1 MGYDHRIDTK
11 EIPTQLMAPVNGTA
25 GLQVVVGTAPVNQ
38 AEDPQ
43 AVVNTPVAA
52 YSFSEAVR
60 LLGYSDDFKN
70 YTLCQ
75 SMDASFR
82 VFAVA
87 PVVFINVL
95 DPEKHKKTYSNQDV
109 KVEARKAKIAETGI
123 FLNTLKVIVGESTEL
138 ERDKDYLAE
147 FTNAGGVEITLFT
160 TEKTEE
166 ANSLKVE
173 AEQLDPS
180 MVNAEDII
188 GGYDAATGKESGLEV
203 IRQVYPK
210 LGLIPGL
217 LLAPGWSKDTAVAG
231 LLAVKTESIN
241 GVYTCEAAIDL
252 DTENVRVYTA
262 LKAAKEE
269 LAVTH
274 AHAILLWPKLKLG
287 EKTYDYSAVWAAMTA
302 YTDAQNN
309 DVPKKSPS
317 NELLHTSA
325 AVLADG
331 TEVLLDSAQA
341 ELVNSYGI
349 VTAINDNGW
358 KAWGNNTAA
367 YPATTDPKDR
377 WIACRRMMSWYRNH
391 FILTFKEKVD
401 DPAEPRL
408 IESVIDSENLYL
420 NSLTQT
426 GDIAGGNI
434 EFNEEENPTSS
445 ILNGKIVFHTRIA
458 FWVPAEYILNEI
470 EFDPTILQS
479 ALGGA

>member
-188 GGYDAATGKESGLEV
+188 GGYDAATGKESGNWRAREQE
-203 IRQVYPK
+203 R
-210 LGLIPGL
+210 
-217 LLAPGWSKDTAVAG
+217 AV
-231 LLAVKTESIN
+231 
-241 GVYTCEAAIDL
+241 
-252 DTENVRVYTA
+252 
-262 LKAAKEE
+262 E
-269 LAVTH
+269 LHV
-274 AHAILLWPKLKLG
+274 
-287 EKTYDYSAVWAAMTA
+287 
-302 YTDAQNN
+302 
-309 DVPKKSPS
+309 
-317 NELLHTSA
+317 
-325 AVLADG
+325 
-331 TEVLLDSAQA
+331 
-341 ELVNSYGI
+341 
-349 VTAINDNGW
+349 
-358 KAWGNNTAA
+358 
-367 YPATTDPKDR
+367 
-377 WIACRRMMSWYRNH
+377 
-391 FILTFKEKVD
+391 
-401 DPAEPRL
+401 
-408 IESVIDSENLYL
+408 
-420 NSLTQT
+420 
-426 GDIAGGNI
+426 
-434 EFNEEENPTSS
+434 
-445 ILNGKIVFHTRIA
+445 
-458 FWVPAEYILNEI
+458 
-470 EFDPTILQS
+470 
-479 ALGGA
+479 